1 MDTPLLKL
9 KTTLS
14 ELKSVADRFKMSR
27 DNECERCGEVETYSH
42 LFWNVGKHKEF
53 IKLLTTL

>member
-42 LFWNVGKHKEF
+42 LFWNVGKHEEF
-53 IKLLTTL
+53 GKL